1 MTRSYKDWLD
11 LDVENIEPMN
21 LSDSK
26 KAKIKNNILAK
37 SHRKKKFLRLRH
49 LTAAAII
56 GISTVAAISFTFPT
70 VASQIPF
77 IQNIMSFFQNEADI
91 DLEKYATA
99 IGQVQTDNGISV
111 MIEDAVY
118 DGTSITVSY
127 ALETDID
134 LGERPYMSNLFNVE
148 ESKRLSMTGRGS
160 LQKTSDT
167 TYVGLARI
175 IPEFKSGAQNEVVV
189 SWEPHGFITH
199 ETKTEYKGDWQ
210 FEFKLAKLESKV
222 QLVNKSITQDGVK
235 VLIKSLETN
244 DMSTVIHYEQFVEA
258 DILKKW
264 PYVTAQFNT
273 VQDDLGNTYIVDGNG
288 SRSTDDGLSYQSS
301 GAIKSIDPN
310 AKSLKFVP
318 TIYFSLGSGKGV
330 ETKEMDPIIIDLQ

>member
-1 MTRSYKDWLD
+1 MKKEEKKD
-11 LDVENIEPMN
+11 
-21 LSDSK
+21 
-26 KAKIKNNILAK
+26 
-37 SHRKKKFLRLRH
+37 
-49 LTAAAII
+49 
-56 GISTVAAISFTFPT
+56 
-70 VASQIPF
+70 
-77 IQNIMSFFQNEADI
+77 
-91 DLEKYATA
+91 EKYVTA

-118 DGTSITVSY
+118 DGTTITVSY

-134 LGERPYMSNLFNVE
+134 LGARPIMSNLFDIE
-148 ESKRLSMTGRGS
+148 ESKRLAMTGHHP

-167 TYVGLARI
+167 TYVEVAKI
-175 IPEFKSGAQNEVVV
+175 IPEFKNDAPNEVVV
-189 SWEPHGFITH
+189 TWEPQGFINR
-199 ETKTEYKGDWQ
+199 ETKKEYKGDWQ

-222 QLVNKSITQDGVK
+222 QLVNKSITQDGVT
-235 VLIKSLETN
+235 VLIKSLETT

-273 VQDDLGNTYIVDGNG
+273 IQDDLGNTYIVDGNG
-288 SRSTDDGLSYQSS
+288 SRSTDNGLSYQSS

-330 ETKEMDPIIIDLQ
+330 ETKEMEPIIIDLQ